1 MSVLEI
7 GLVLVNMYNIISS
20 CRALDSDYSLYKGFM
35 SLHLKIT

>member
-20 CRALDSDYSLYKGFM
+20 CRALDSDYIDCIKALC
-35 SLHLKIT
+35 LCI